1 MIVGCAAG
9 EKAVGGLVGLWGPV
23 EPSIEPLPEHIR
35 TKQGS
40 CAKSAQAASSY
51 ADDTRKPTIIA
62 GANYVAGFR
71 AGNGDRCVHRQWG
84 ERA

>member
-9 EKAVGGLVGLWGPV
+9 EKAAGGLVGLWWPV
-23 EPSIEPLPEHIR
+23 EPSIEALSEHIR

-40 CAKSAQAASSY
+40 CATSAHAASGY
-51 ADDTRKPTIIA
+51 PDDARKPTIIA
-62 GANYVAGFR
+62 GPNYVAGFR